1 MSVWE
6 EIFVHAYKYKKNGG
20 VRAAYGFCRCADHT
34 KRILDFNTLFFL
46 AAAAFLIGVIVR
58 EFDLRYGLAFFL
70 GCLILGGLL
79 APQKLYCITYAM
91 MGIYVLGVEFL
102 WHFLEIIQA
111 GKKRRLLLILGKLII
126 FNLMYLP
133 ALFLFPKLLFA
144 GEISGILLL
153 VFVVGGQV
161 ALFLFDQAY
170 DYFLIRLWEQVREKL
185 FGRR

>member
-1 MSVWE
+1 MHVNTRKMAVSGLLMAFAVVL
-6 EIFVHAYKYKKNGG
+6 IILSG
-20 VRAAYGFCRCADHT
+20 
-34 KRILDFNTLFFL
+34 ILDFNTLFFL

-91 MGIYVLGVEFL
+91 MGSYVLGVEFL
-102 WHFLEIIQA
+102 WHFL
-111 GKKRRLLLILGKLII
+111 GDHPGWKNRRLLLILGKLII

>member
-1 MSVWE
+1 MTGQHFKSITGAVSQG
-6 EIFVHAYKYKKNGG
+6 KNGS
-20 VRAAYGFCRCADHT
+20 
-34 KRILDFNTLFFL
+34 
-46 AAAAFLIGVIVR
+46 
-58 EFDLRYGLAFFL
+58 
-70 GCLILGGLL
+70 
-79 APQKLYCITYAM
+79 
-91 MGIYVLGVEFL
+91 
-102 WHFLEIIQA
+102 
-111 GKKRRLLLILGKLII
+111 ILGKLII

>member
-1 MSVWE
+1 MAVSGLLMAFAVVL
-6 EIFVHAYKYKKNGG
+6 IILSG
-20 VRAAYGFCRCADHT
+20 
-34 KRILDFNTLFFL
+34 ILDFNTLFFL

-58 EFDLRYGLAFFL
+58 
-70 GCLILGGLL
+70 LGGLL

-102 WHFLEIIQA
+102 WHFL
-111 GKKRRLLLILGKLII
+111 GDHPGWKNRRLLLILGKLII